1 MSLRAL
7 IDSDIFRYEQ
17 GSITMNHPLKVTD
30 ENGYIVKIPASKR
43 KIENLVQTKID
54 EIIKA
59 TEASSYVCVLS
70 GVGNFRNDVA
80 KQQPYKGNR
89 DPNMMRP
96 HHYDTV
102 GDYIINN
109 FNCIVVD
116 GIEADDWLGIEQR
129 KDPSSTIIC
138 SRDKD
143 LGTVEGWHYRW
154 PCGDMQ
160 PERPNHYISYYEATK
175 FFMYQMLIGD
185 TTDNIPGC
193 GIRELRKWGTIEVED
208 PVTNTLIK
216 VPNMVMRR
224 KGVGSGEASKILN
237 ECHTVQEMYDAVEG
251 EYIKR
256 FPDNYGDVMLEN
268 ARLLFIGQTPDNLF
282 EWDWLDYSCND
293 LIEPELKEEQ
303 HNFEE
308 VNNGT
313 VF

>member
-30 ENGYIVKIPASKR
+30 DEGYIVKIPASKR
-43 KIENLVQTKID
+43 KIESLVKAKIE

-59 TEASSYVCVLS
+59 TGADSYICVLS
-70 GVGNFRNDVA
+70 GKGNFRNEIA
-80 KQQPYKGNR
+80 KQQEYKGNR
-89 DPNMMRP
+89 DPNLMRP

-102 GDYIINN
+102 GDFIINN
-109 FNCIVVD
+109 FNSIVVD

-129 KDPSSTIIC
+129 KDPTSTVIC

-154 PCGDMQ
+154 ACGDLQ

-193 GIRELRKWGTIEVED
+193 GVRRLVNWGKNDDGT
-208 PVTNTLIK
+208 PRQ
-216 VPNMVMRR
+216 VMRR
-224 KGVGSGEASKILN
+224 KGIGKGEASKLLDP
-237 ECHTVQEMYDAVEG
+237 CTSVQEMYDVVETCYKLTFG
-251 EYIKR
+251 EGFESI
-256 FPDNYGDVMLEN
+256 MLEN

-282 EWDWLDYSCND
+282 EWNWLDYSCNNIEEPK
-293 LIEPELKEEQ
+293 LIEESKQFNEDID
-303 HNFEE
+303 
-308 VNNGT
+308 NGEI
-313 VF
+313 F